1 MTRGI
6 LHDNAFTFV
15 HILSI
20 FCVISCKIRSNPN
33 MFLQRTR
40 SLYNVANRG
49 SASATCPPCRSAG
62 DEGSPGA
69 AQAHRLQSPARLPWL
84 PHNRR
89 RDRGLREGERGSERQ
104 QRSGGR
110 RGEVVGG
117 GGGGGGEG
125 GGGGLQSRLT
135 GHTAASFKPASQP
148 ASQPDRQT
156 HTGRQEAA
164 GHTQRALFFFKL
176 AAC

>member
-1 MTRGI
+1 MTCEI
-6 LHDNAFTFV
+6 LRDNAFTFV

-20 FCVISCKIRSNPN
+20 FCVISCRIHSHTNN
-33 MFLQRTR
+33 VFLKRTR
-40 SLYNVANRG
+40 SLHNVANRG

-104 QRSGGR
+104 QRSGGW

-117 GGGGGGEG
+117 GGGGE

-148 ASQPDRQT
+148 DRQT
-156 HTGRQEAA
+156 GSCWTHAEGTF
-164 GHTQRALFFFKL
+164 LF
-176 AAC
+176 